1 MRNLELEIRRWFYRR
16 IWRVHPFK
24 VSTIPFSPSGATNE
38 SGRVL
43 VNQRENER
51 REWSLRRSVSKEQ
64 RMRTSPRTLSTRIHQ
79 ANVLQR
85 VHEVSR
91 ALFHSG
97 SRARLTS
104 RPAFPDEKSNLRR
117 SPSGFLRSSTRLPQS
132 RPLRSEL
139 RGETPA
145 IPFVAIP

>member
-1 MRNLELEIRRWFYRR
+1 MICA
-16 IWRVHPFK
+16 PK
-24 VSTIPFSPSGATNE
+24 
-38 SGRVL
+38 
-43 VNQRENER
+43 
-51 REWSLRRSVSKEQ
+51 VSKEQ
-64 RMRTSPRTLSTRIHQ
+64 RMRTSPRTLLTRIHQ

-104 RPAFPDEKSNLRR
+104 RPAFPAEKSDLLRA
-117 SPSGFLRSSTRLPQS
+117 PSNFLHPSTRLPRTRLARNAQ
-132 RPLRSEL
+132 

-145 IPFVAIP
+145 IPFVAIPRARKSPT

>member
-16 IWRVHPFK
+16 IWRVHAFK

-51 REWSLRRSVSKEQ
+51 REWSSRRSVSKEQ

-79 ANVLQR
+79 ASVLQR

-91 ALFHSG
+91 ALFHSR

-104 RPAFPDEKSNLRR
+104 QPAFPDEKSDLLRA
-117 SPSGFLRSSTRLPQS
+117 PSNFPHPSTRPHQS
-132 RPLRSEL
+132 RPAQS
-139 RGETPA
+139 G
-145 IPFVAIP
+145 